1 MTPHWSQFRHVTDA
15 CFSKMWG
22 YDFVIRPEQSIP
34 FVLGKVE
41 VSTEPFK

>member
-1 MTPHWSQFRHVTDA
+1 MGWQTYTWTIKDA
-15 CFSKMWG
+15 SFSKMWG
-22 YDFVIRPEQSIP
+22 HDLVIRPEQSVP

>member
-1 MTPHWSQFRHVTDA
+1 
-15 CFSKMWG
+15 MWG

-34 FVLGKVE
+34 FVLGNFE